1 MGRHPIVA
9 VCVGIAVALVLQD
22 SSVQASDRT
31 AFDEPLA
38 LSAYAVGYEGAYA
51 AIGGGTR
58 VRWEFDPNAVGI
70 ELFLD
75 HLVVDSPGNLRHDH
89 PAGFNV
95 YFPFQFGGWFRL
107 KPMLG
112 ACAVFS
118 FIEPDDK
125 HAPRSDDVQFGLHAG
140 IGAEVMLSPEVSLFL
155 DAQGIG
161 YVGHDRYANGWTA
174 SVDDQLSISG
184 LIQANLGMQV
194 HFAL

>member
-1 MGRHPIVA
+1 MGRHV
-9 VCVGIAVALVLQD
+9 VVTVIAAIGVMVLSD
-22 SSVQASDRT
+22 TSVRASDRT

-38 LSAYAVGYEGAYA
+38 LSAYAVGYEGAYG

-58 VRWEFDPNAVGI
+58 VRWEFDPDSVGI

-75 HLVVDSPGNLRHDH
+75 HLVVDSPGNFRHDH
-89 PAGFNV
+89 PAGFNL
-95 YFPFQFGGWFRL
+95 YFPIEIGGWFRL
-107 KPMLG
+107 KPLLG

-174 SVDDQLSISG
+174 SVDDELSITG
-184 LIQANLGMQV
+184 LVQANLGLQV